1 MKLPGSSQFTYHQIR
16 KLIAHGLNWVH
27 FPWHIEALYRRRYCQ
42 EAAREFRYRAPIILA
57 LYSFLTFGIY
67 KVNAGYDVSITWI
80 YYYTWVGI
88 IVFIT
93 WLMSFIK
100 RLNRFFDIYVG
111 IGAMSAVALTFLM
124 ITVMAPVQ
132 NNALFHLAMMYA
144 VVIVYGFVGLRFYTA
159 FIAGWSGGL
168 LAMLVSLLLDYNID
182 WVLFNRTYTFSSFLG
197 MALAYAIDR
206 QHRENYLQ
214 NCIIELNQ
222 KKLSQQAQLL
232 ESLSRQDALTDL
244 ANRRYLEEVLT
255 REWFSALRYQHP
267 LTIMMIDIDYFKN
280 YNDSFGHVAGDSC
293 LKAIATV
300 LKQMTSRGNEL
311 AARYG
316 GEEFMLVFPMIN
328 HQQAQNIA
336 ENLLQRVND
345 LALPHPNSLVCDN
358 ITISIGVISTVPQR
372 HHQLSDLI
380 MQADQA
386 LYQAKKYGR
395 NQYALMRL

>member
-1 MKLPGSSQFTYHQIR
+1 MKLPGSTQFTAHQIQ
-16 KLIAHGLNWVH
+16 KLIQHGLNLVH
-27 FPWHIEALYRRRYCQ
+27 FPWHIEALYRHRYCQ
-42 EAAREFRYRAPIILA
+42 EAAYEFRYRAPIILA

-67 KVNAGYDVSITWI
+67 KISLGHDVGITWM

-88 IVFIT
+88 IIFIA
-93 WLMSFIK
+93 WVLSFIPK
-100 RLNRFFDIYVG
+100 LSRFFDIYVG
-111 IGAMSAVALTFLM
+111 IGSMMAVALTFLM
-124 ITVMAPVQ
+124 ITVIGPVQ
-132 NNALFHLAMMYA
+132 SNALFHVAMMYA
-144 VVIVYGFVGLRFYTA
+144 VVIIYGFVGLRFYTA

-168 LAMLVSLLLDYNID
+168 LAMVVSLLLNYNID

-222 KKLSQQAQLL
+222 KKLSEQAEQL

-267 LTIMMIDIDYFKN
+267 LTVMMIDIDYFKH

-293 LKAIATV
+293 LKAIATI
-300 LKQMTSRGNEL
+300 LRQMTSRGNEL

-316 GEEFMLVFPMIN
+316 GEEFMLIFPMTDHID
-328 HQQAQNIA
+328 ADKIA
-336 ENLLQRVND
+336 DNLLQKVND
-345 LALPHPNSLVCDN
+345 LALPHPDSLVCDT
-358 ITISIGVISTVPQR
+358 ITVSIGVISTIPQR

-395 NQYALMRL
+395 NQYALLRL

>member
-1 MKLPGSSQFTYHQIR
+1 MKLPGSTQFTYHQIQ
-16 KLIAHGLNWVH
+16 KLIQHGLNLVH
-27 FPWHIEALYRRRYCQ
+27 FPWHIEALYRRHYCR

-57 LYSFLTFGIY
+57 LYGFLTFGIY
-67 KVNAGYDVSITWI
+67 KISLGHEVGITWM

-88 IVFIT
+88 IIFIA
-93 WLMSFIK
+93 WVLSFIK
-100 RLNRFFDIYVG
+100 KLSHWFDIYVG
-111 IGAMSAVALTFLM
+111 IGSMMAVALTFLM
-124 ITVMAPVQ
+124 ITVIGPVQ
-132 NNALFHLAMMYA
+132 SNALFHVAMMYA
-144 VVIVYGFVGLRFYTA
+144 VVIIYGFVGLRFYTA

-222 KKLSQQAQLL
+222 KKLSQQAELL

-255 REWFSALRYQHP
+255 REWFNALRYQQS
-267 LTIMMIDIDYFKN
+267 LTVMMIDIDYFKH
-280 YNDSFGHVAGDSC
+280 YNDSFGHVAGDNC

-300 LKQMTSRGNEL
+300 LKQITSRGNEL

-316 GEEFMLVFPMIN
+316 GEEFMLIFPMTDA
-328 HQQAQNIA
+328 QQAQKVA
-336 ENLLQRVND
+336 DKLLQCVND
-345 LALPHPNSLVCDN
+345 LALPHPNSLISDN
-358 ITISIGVISTVPQR
+358 ITVSIGVISTIPQR

-395 NQYALMRL
+395 NQYALLRL

>member
-1 MKLPGSSQFTYHQIR
+1 MKLPGSNQFTYDQIQ
-16 KLIAHGLNWVH
+16 KLIQNGLNFVH
-27 FPWHIEALYRRRYCQ
+27 FPWQIEALYRLHYCR

-67 KVNAGYDVSITWI
+67 KISLGHDVGTTWM
-80 YYYTWVGI
+80 YYYTWVGLI
-88 IVFIT
+88 IFIA
-93 WLMSFIK
+93 WILSFIP
-100 RLNRFFDIYVG
+100 RLSHFFDLYVG
-111 IGAMSAVALTFLM
+111 IGAMLAVALTFLM
-124 ITVMAPVQ
+124 ITVIGPVQ
-132 NNALFHLAMMYA
+132 SNALFHVAMMYA
-144 VVIVYGFVGLRFYTA
+144 VVIIYGFVGLRFYTA

-168 LAMLVSLLLDYNID
+168 MAMIVSILLNYNID

-222 KKLSQQAQLL
+222 QKLSQQAELL
-232 ESLSRQDALTDL
+232 ESLSRQDALTNL

-267 LTIMMIDIDYFKN
+267 LTVMMLDIDYFKH
-280 YNDSFGHVAGDSC
+280 YNDSFGHVAGDNC
-293 LKAIATV
+293 LKVIAHV

-316 GEEFMLVFPMIN
+316 GEEFMLIFPMTDAL
-328 HQQAQNIA
+328 QAEKIA

-345 LALPHPNSLVCDN
+345 LALPHPTSLIGDH
-358 ITISIGVISTVPQR
+358 ITVSIGVISTIPQR

-395 NQYALMRL
+395 NQYALLRL

>member
-1 MKLPGSSQFTYHQIR
+1 MKLPGSTQFTYHQIQ
-16 KLIAHGLNWVH
+16 KLIQNGLNLVH
-27 FPWHIEALYRRRYCQ
+27 FPWQIEALYRRHYCR

-57 LYSFLTFGIY
+57 LYGFLTFGIY
-67 KVNAGYDVSITWI
+67 KISLGHEVGITWM

-88 IVFIT
+88 IIFIA
-93 WLMSFIK
+93 WVLSFIEK
-100 RLNRFFDIYVG
+100 LSQWFDIYAG
-111 IGAMSAVALTFLM
+111 IGSMMAVALTFLM
-124 ITVMAPVQ
+124 ITVIGPVQ
-132 NNALFHLAMMYA
+132 SNALFHVAMMYA
-144 VVIVYGFVGLRFYTA
+144 VVIIYGFVGLRFYTA

-222 KKLSQQAQLL
+222 KKLSQQAEQL
-232 ESLSRQDALTDL
+232 ESLSRQDALTNL

-255 REWFSALRYQHP
+255 REWFNALRYQQP
-267 LTIMMIDIDYFKN
+267 LTVMMIDIDYFKH

-300 LKQMTSRGNEL
+300 LKQITSRGNEL

-316 GEEFMLVFPMIN
+316 GEEFMLIFPMTDA
-328 HQQAQNIA
+328 QQAQKIA
-336 ENLLQRVND
+336 DNLLQRVNN
-345 LALPHPNSLVCDN
+345 LALPHPNSLISDN
-358 ITISIGVISTVPQR
+358 ITVSIGVISTIPQR

-395 NQYALMRL
+395 NQYALLRL